1 MRLPWLGEEGGLTWW
16 ARRMYPLG
24 MFDAPQRPPW
34 VPEGGGEGFATSV
47 MRGVEEVERKAPIVA
62 AARRAPGVEELVEG
76 IFAGERAL
84 VSRAITLVE
93 SNAPAHRPMA
103 REILRRIG
111 ERPGFAHR
119 VGISGVPGAGKST
132 FIEALGNHLCDS
144 GRKVAVLA
152 VDPSSS
158 LTHGSILGDKT
169 RMETLS
175 RREECFIRP
184 SPSGGAL
191 GGVTRKTR
199 ETIAVCEAAGF
210 DVVLIETVGVGQSE
224 IAVRAM
230 VDCFLLVLI
239 AGAGDEL
246 QGMKKGI
253 FEIADILLVNKA
265 DGENRIRAE
274 ATRLEFERVM
284 HYLSPATE
292 GWKPPVLAVS
302 SLARTGVP
310 DVWRAVEKYFSHVE
324 ADGCFD
330 RRRCEQAISW
340 WQSLVEQELRA
351 RFLSDPKVAG
361 VSARLEA
368 EILSGRLAPSLAA
381 EELLGSAGLP
391 PVP

>member
-1 MRLPWLGEEGGLTWW
+1 MSDS
-16 ARRMYPLG
+16 A
-24 MFDAPQRPPW
+24 QRPPW
-34 VPEGGGEGFATSV
+34 VPEEGGDGFATSV
-47 MRGVEEVERKAPIVA
+47 MPGIEPPQRTGTRPT
-62 AARRAPGVEELVEG
+62 AARRTPGIEELVEG
-76 IFAGERAL
+76 IFSGDRAL
-84 VSRAITLVE
+84 VSQAITLVE
-93 SNAPAHRPMA
+93 SNAPAHRPLA

-132 FIEALGNHLCDS
+132 LIEALGNHLCDA
-144 GRKVAVLA
+144 GRRVAVLA

-158 LTHGSILGDKT
+158 LTRGSILGDKT

-199 ETIAVCEAAGF
+199 ETIAVCEAAGYN
-210 DVVLIETVGVGQSE
+210 VVLIETVGVGQSE

-265 DGENRIRAE
+265 DGDNRVRAE
-274 ATRLEFERVM
+274 GTRLEFERVM
-284 HYLSPATE
+284 HFLSAATE

-302 SLARTGVP
+302 SLTRSGIHEA
-310 DVWRAVEKYFSHVE
+310 WRAVEKYFLHVE
-324 ADGCFD
+324 AACVFD
-330 RRRCEQAISW
+330 LRRREQAIAW
-340 WQSLVEQELRA
+340 WQALVEQELRA
-351 RFLSDPKVAG
+351 RFLSDPKVAAL
-361 VSARLEA
+361 SARLEE
-368 EILSGRLAPSLAA
+368 EILGGRLAPSLAA
-381 EELLGSAGLP
+381 EELLDSTGLQKMI
-391 PVP
+391 

>member
-1 MRLPWLGEEGGLTWW
+1 MTRQAGKMYFK
-16 ARRMYPLG
+16 RMSEKV
-24 MFDAPQRPPW
+24 QRPPW
-34 VPEGGGEGFATSV
+34 VPEEGGTGFATSV
-47 MRGVEEVERKAPIVA
+47 MPGISEPQKKSPSVF
-62 AARRAPGVEELVEG
+62 RRRSPGGDELVAG
-76 IFAGERAL
+76 IFSGNRAL
-84 VSRAITLVE
+84 VSQAITLVE
-93 SNAPAHRPMA
+93 SNAPAHRPLA

-111 ERPGFAHR
+111 VRPGFAHR

-132 FIEALGNHLCDS
+132 FIEALGNHLCDA

-158 LTHGSILGDKT
+158 LTRGSILGDKT

-175 RREECFIRP
+175 RRDECFIRP

-199 ETIAVCEAAGF
+199 ETIAVCEAAGY

-230 VDCFLLVLI
+230 VDCFLLLLI

-265 DGENRIRAE
+265 DGENKIRAG

-284 HYLSPATE
+284 QFLSPATE
-292 GWKPPVLAVS
+292 GWKPPVLAAS
-302 SLARTGVP
+302 SVERTGIAEA
-310 DVWRAVEKYFSHVE
+310 WRAVEKYFAHVE
-324 ADGCFD
+324 ADGDFD
-330 RRRCEQAISW
+330 LRRSEQAIAW
-340 WQSLVEQELRA
+340 WQSLVEQELRV
-351 RFLSDPKVAG
+351 RFLSDPRVAEL
-361 VSARLEA
+361 SSRLERK
-368 EILSGRLAPSLAA
+368 ILSGQIAPSLAA
-381 EELLGSAGLP
+381 EELLEAGLP
-391 PVP
+391 L

>member
-1 MRLPWLGEEGGLTWW
+1 
-16 ARRMYPLG
+16 MYLKG
-24 MFDAPQRPPW
+24 MSEIAQRPPW
-34 VPEGGGEGFATSV
+34 VPEEGAEAFATSV
-47 MRGVEEVERKAPIVA
+47 MPGIAPPLRTAPA
-62 AARRAPGVEELVEG
+62 ASGSRRTPGVDELVGG

-93 SNAPAHRPMA
+93 SNAPRHRPMA

-111 ERPGFAHR
+111 ERPGFAQR

-132 FIEALGNHLCDS
+132 LIEALGNHLCDA

-158 LTHGSILGDKT
+158 LTRGSILGDKT

-175 RREECFIRP
+175 RRDECFIRP

-199 ETIAVCEAAGF
+199 ETIAVCEAAGY

-274 ATRLEFERVM
+274 STRLEFERVM

-292 GWKPPVLAVS
+292 GWKPPVLAAS
-302 SLARTGVP
+302 SLAPSGIP
-310 DVWRAVEKYFSHVE
+310 ELWHSVEKYFSHVE
-324 ADGCFD
+324 KTGWFD
-330 RRRCEQAISW
+330 RRRREQAISW
-340 WQSLVEQELRA
+340 WQALVEQELRA
-351 RFLSDPKVAG
+351 RFLSDPKIAAF
-361 VSARLEA
+361 SARLES
-368 EILSGRLAPSLAA
+368 EILSGNLAPSLAA
-381 EELLGSAGLP
+381 EELLGCAGLERIP
-391 PVP
+391 

>member
-1 MRLPWLGEEGGLTWW
+1 MPDN
-16 ARRMYPLG
+16 A
-24 MFDAPQRPPW
+24 QRPPW
-34 VPEGGGEGFATSV
+34 VPEGGGEEFTTSV
-47 MRGVEEVERKAPIVA
+47 MPGIEPPARIARPGAVRREVSVDDLVA
-62 AARRAPGVEELVEG
+62 G
-76 IFAGERAL
+76 IFSGERAM

-103 REILRRIG
+103 REVLRRIG

-132 FIEALGNHLCDS
+132 FIEAMGNHLCDA

-158 LTHGSILGDKT
+158 LTRGSILGDKT

-175 RREECFIRP
+175 RRQECFIRP

-191 GGVTRKTR
+191 GGVARKTR

-210 DVVLIETVGVGQSE
+210 DALLIETVGVGQSE

-230 VDCFLLVLI
+230 VDCFLLILI

-253 FEIADILLVNKA
+253 FEIADVLLVNKA
-265 DGENRIRAE
+265 DGENKIRAE
-274 ATRLEFERVM
+274 ATRLEFARVM

-292 GWKPPVLAVS
+292 GWTPPVLAAS
-302 SLARTGVP
+302 SFTREGIP
-310 DVWRAVEKYFSHVE
+310 EVWRAVEHYFAHVE
-324 ADGCFD
+324 SDGRFD
-330 RRRCEQAISW
+330 IRRREQAIAW

-351 RFLSDPKVAG
+351 RFLATPKVAAL
-361 VSARLEA
+361 SARLES
-368 EILSGRLAPSLAA
+368 EILDGRLAPSLAA
-381 EELLGSAGLP
+381 EELLEGALSFENQ
-391 PVP
+391 

>member
-1 MRLPWLGEEGGLTWW
+1 MRMSESV
-16 ARRMYPLG
+16 
-24 MFDAPQRPPW
+24 QRPPW
-34 VPEGGGEGFATSV
+34 VPEQGGAEFASSV
-47 MRGVEEVERKAPIVA
+47 MPGVDQPSPKASGFPL
-62 AARRAPGVEELVEG
+62 ARRNPGAEELVEG
-76 IFAGERAL
+76 IFAGDRAL

-93 SNAPAHRPMA
+93 SNAPAHRPIA

-111 ERPGFAHR
+111 QRPGFAQR

-132 FIEALGNHLCDS
+132 FIEALGNHLCDA

-158 LTHGSILGDKT
+158 LTRGSILGDKT
-169 RMETLS
+169 RMETLC

-199 ETIAVCEAAGF
+199 ETIAVCEAAGY

-230 VDCFLLVLI
+230 VDCFLLLLI

-253 FEIADILLVNKA
+253 FEIADILIVNKA
-265 DGENRIRAE
+265 DGDNRIRAE
-274 ATRLEFERVM
+274 STRLEFERVM

-302 SLARTGVP
+302 SLFPSGIDAA
-310 DVWRAVEKYFSHVE
+310 WSAVENYFSHVE
-324 ADGCFD
+324 EAGAFAQ
-330 RRRCEQAISW
+330 RRSEQALSW
-340 WQSLVEQELRA
+340 WQALVEQELRA
-351 RFLSDPKVAG
+351 RFLSDPRVAEF
-361 VSARLEA
+361 SARLEA
-368 EILSGRLAPSLAA
+368 DILAGRLAPSLAA
-381 EELLGSAGLP
+381 EELLDSAGWQHAP
-391 PVP
+391 

>member
-1 MRLPWLGEEGGLTWW
+1 
-16 ARRMYPLG
+16 MYG
-24 MFDAPQRPPW
+24 RVMSETVQRPPW
-34 VPEGGGEGFATSV
+34 VPEGGGREFASSV
-47 MRGVEEVERKAPIVA
+47 MAGIAQPQRIAPA
-62 AARRAPGVEELVEG
+62 GAARHMPDAEELVAG
-76 IFAGERAL
+76 IFSGDRSL

-111 ERPGFAHR
+111 ERPGFARR

-132 FIEALGNHLCDS
+132 FIEALGNHLCDAGS
-144 GRKVAVLA
+144 KVAVLA

-158 LTHGSILGDKT
+158 LTRGSILGDKT

-199 ETIAVCEAAGF
+199 ETIAVCEAAGY

-292 GWKPPVLAVS
+292 GWKPPVLAGS
-302 SLARTGVP
+302 SVTRSGVP
-310 DVWRAVEKYFSHVE
+310 EVWHAVEKYFAHVE
-324 ADGCFD
+324 ADGWFD
-330 RRRCEQAISW
+330 HRRREQSIAW

-351 RFLSDPKVAG
+351 RFLSDPKIAAL
-361 VSARLEA
+361 SARLES
-368 EILSGRLAPSLAA
+368 EILDGRLAPSLAA
-381 EELLGSAGLP
+381 EELLEGAGLHQAP
-391 PVP
+391 

>member
-1 MRLPWLGEEGGLTWW
+1 MSET
-16 ARRMYPLG
+16 A
-24 MFDAPQRPPW
+24 QRPPW
-34 VPEGGGEGFATSV
+34 VPPGGGEGFTTSV
-47 MRGVEEVERKAPIVA
+47 MAGIAAP
-62 AARRAPGVEELVEG
+62 ARTPRRLAVRRTPSVQELVDG
-76 IFAGERAL
+76 IFAGERAK

-103 REILRRIG
+103 REILRRIADK
-111 ERPGFAHR
+111 PGFAHR

-132 FIEALGNHLCDS
+132 FIEALGNHLCDA
-144 GRKVAVLA
+144 GRRVAVLA

-158 LTHGSILGDKT
+158 LTRGSILGDKT

-184 SPSGGAL
+184 SPSSGAL

-210 DVVLIETVGVGQSE
+210 DTVLIETVGVGQSE

-230 VDCFLLVLI
+230 VDCFLLILI

-253 FEIADILLVNKA
+253 FEIADVLLVNKA
-265 DGENRIRAE
+265 DGENKIRAD

-292 GWKPPVLAVS
+292 GWKPPVLAAS
-302 SLARTGVP
+302 SVTRAGIA
-310 DVWRAVEKYFSHVE
+310 DVWLAVENYFVHVE
-324 ADGCFD
+324 SDGAFD
-330 RRRCEQAISW
+330 RRRSDQAIAW
-340 WQSLVEQELRA
+340 WQALVEQELRV
-351 RFLSDPKVAG
+351 RFLSTPAIAE
-361 VSARLEA
+361 VSARLER
-368 EILSGRLAPSLAA
+368 EILTGRLAPSLAA
-381 EELLGSAGLP
+381 EELLEQAGLP
-391 PVP
+391 VQHA

>member
-1 MRLPWLGEEGGLTWW
+1 M
-16 ARRMYPLG
+16 G
-24 MFDAPQRPPW
+24 MSNDAQRPEW
-34 VPEGGGEGFATSV
+34 VPKDAGREFATSV
-47 MRGVEEVERKAPIVA
+47 MAGVPPPARVA
-62 AARRAPGVEELVEG
+62 SRPGARRKPPGVDELVKG
-76 IFAGERAL
+76 IFEGERSL

-93 SNAPAHRPMA
+93 SNAPAHRPIA
-103 REILRRIG
+103 REILQRIG
-111 ERPGFAHR
+111 ERPGFARR

-132 FIEALGNHLCDS
+132 FIEAMGNHLCDA
-144 GRKVAVLA
+144 GHRLAVLA

-158 LTHGSILGDKT
+158 LTRGSILGDKT

-184 SPSGGAL
+184 SPSSGAL

-210 DVVLIETVGVGQSE
+210 DIVLIETVGVGQSE

-230 VDCFLLVLI
+230 VDCFLLILI

-253 FEIADILLVNKA
+253 FEIADVLLVNKA
-265 DGENRIRAE
+265 DGENRIRAA

-292 GWKPPVLAVS
+292 GWEPPVLAAS
-302 SLARTGVP
+302 SVTREGVP
-310 DVWRAVEKYFSHVE
+310 DVWLAVEKYFAHVE
-324 ADGCFD
+324 ADGAFE
-330 RRRCEQAISW
+330 RRRSEQAIAW

-351 RFLSDPKVAG
+351 RFLADPEIAAF
-361 VSARLEA
+361 SAQLER
-368 EILSGRLAPSLAA
+368 EICANRLAPSLAA
-381 EELLGSAGLP
+381 EELLSKAGLP
-391 PVP
+391 PHRQ

>member
-1 MRLPWLGEEGGLTWW
+1 
-16 ARRMYPLG
+16 MYANS
-24 MFDAPQRPPW
+24 MSETERRPPW
-34 VPEGGGEGFATSV
+34 VPEGGGEGFATTV
-47 MRGVEEVERKAPIVA
+47 MAGISPPERIAQAGAP
-62 AARRAPGVEELVEG
+62 RHAPGVDELVAG
-76 IFAGERAL
+76 IFSGERSL
-84 VSRAITLVE
+84 VARAITLVE
-93 SNAPAHRPMA
+93 SNAPAHRPLA
-103 REILRRIG
+103 REILCRIG

-132 FIEALGNHLCDS
+132 FIEAMGNHLCDA
-144 GRKVAVLA
+144 GRRVAVLA

-175 RREECFIRP
+175 RREDCFIRP

-230 VDCFLLVLI
+230 VDCFLLLLI

-284 HYLSPATE
+284 QYLSPATE
-292 GWKPPVLAVS
+292 GWKPPVLAAS
-302 SLARTGVP
+302 SLARTGIP
-310 DVWRAVEKYFSHVE
+310 ETWRAIEKYFAHVE
-324 ADGCFD
+324 ADGRFD
-330 RRRCEQAISW
+330 LRRREQAIAW

-361 VSARLEA
+361 LSARLER
-368 EILSGRLAPSLAA
+368 EILAGRLAPSLAA
-381 EELLGSAGLP
+381 EELLQH
-391 PVP
+391 VPA